1 MEHEP
6 AILVV
11 DDAQDICDLIE
22 YSLKQA
28 GYRHVDIASSGQEA
42 VALCRECAPDLIVL
56 DLMLPDMDGY
66 EVCRTVRTFCSCPI
80 LFLSARGEEVDKL
93 IGFALGADDYITK
106 PFSPRE
112 LVCRYGKSKLFWAK
126 TAVAFGFGIGVFVV
140 QIALCL
146 GVVAATYGL
155 DGAQLPIQIASSVI
169 PYDWT
174 FARLALCA
182 FGLATLVLCALIAFT
197 LWLSVRVENPYGTL
211 LVLAG
216 CLFIPAFIAPT
227 GATGLFNKVLFL
239 TPYRALNMEIGKYV
253 AYSMGKFVCDLATTR
268 ALVSLLALVLG
279 VAGAKRAWRARE

>member
-1 MEHEP
+1 MRCRKEKKRKGWRWLLLFPVVIGLAGVFLFYFVFAIPSSEGMSLASWP
-6 AILVV
+6 ARFT
-11 DDAQDICDLIE
+11 E
-22 YSLKQA
+22 NF
-28 GYRHVDIASSGQEA
+28 
-42 VALCRECAPDLIVL
+42 ALFLETKDSEIVL
-56 DLMLPDMDGY
+56 TP
-66 EVCRTVRTFCSCPI
+66 
-80 LFLSARGEEVDKL
+80 A
-93 IGFALGADDYITK
+93 
-106 PFSPRE
+106 
-112 LVCRYGKSKLFWAK
+112 GKN
-126 TAVAFGFGIGVFVV
+126 
-140 QIALCL
+140 QIE
-146 GVVAATYGL
+146 TYGL
-155 DGAQLPIQIASSVI
+155 WAQVLDKNNTEILSVNKPSSLTAHYTSAQLPIQIASSVI

-197 LWLSVRVENPYGTL
+197 LWLSVRVENPYVTL

-253 AYSMGKFVCDLATTR
+253 TYSMGKFVCDLATTR

>member
-1 MEHEP
+1 M
-6 AILVV
+6 
-11 DDAQDICDLIE
+11 
-22 YSLKQA
+22 
-28 GYRHVDIASSGQEA
+28 
-42 VALCRECAPDLIVL
+42 CRECAPALIVL

-66 EVCRTVRTFCSCPI
+66 EVCRTVRMFCSCPI

-112 LVCRYGKSKLFWAK
+112 LVCRYGKLKLFWAK
-126 TAVAFGFGIGVFVV
+126 TTVAFGFGIGVFVV
-140 QIALCL
+140 
-146 GVVAATYGL
+146 
-155 DGAQLPIQIASSVI
+155 QIASSVI

-197 LWLSVRVENPYGTL
+197 LWLSVRVENPYVTL

-253 AYSMGKFVCDLATTR
+253 AYSMGNIVCDLATTR